1 MARGLDIGGR
11 PSGEKS
17 IRAGVIGCGTHGF
30 RNIYP
35 AFQFAGVDLV
45 AVTDHHAERAE
56 AFAKL
61 FGAERTYTD
70 HAQMLAKEKDLD
82 AVFVVTDYDQRSRPQ
97 FPRLAMDVMRAGRHA
112 WIEKP
117 PAASVAEI
125 DAMLACER
133 ETGKF
138 TMVGFKKMFFP
149 AIEKVKEIIRARE
162 KFGRATQVFVRY
174 PQYVPAADE
183 FGDLRGNRKLV
194 GFLDH
199 VVHPA
204 SVLQFLMG
212 PVKSLHVVRDASGGA
227 FASLVFRSGA
237 VGVIHFA
244 CGQSGTSPLERLE
257 VVGVGANVVV
267 ENGVKLTWYR
277 KGERGPGGYGR
288 APNFI
293 GPDEGAPIVWEPEFS
308 LGQLYNK
315 GLFLLGY
322 YGEIAEF
329 ARCVRENARPAKA
342 NLDDA
347 REVMKLYEA
356 FARGPGVTVEL
367 PGCAG
372 KPETGSSKPD

>member
-1 MARGLDIGGR
+1 MARGLDIAGKPG
-11 PSGEKS
+11 GEKS
-17 IRAGVIGCGTHGF
+17 IRVGFIGCGTHAF

-35 AFQFAGVDLV
+35 AFQFCPIDLV
-45 AVTDHHAERAE
+45 AVADHHADKAQ

-70 HAQMLAKEKDLD
+70 HSDMLAKEKDLD
-82 AVFVVTDYDQRSRPQ
+82 AVFIVTSYDKRSRPQ
-97 FPRLAMDVMRAGRHA
+97 FPKLAMDVMRAGMHA

-125 DAMLACER
+125 DQMLACER

-149 AIEKVKEIIRARE
+149 AIEKAKEIISARE
-162 KFGRATQVFVRY
+162 TFGAPAQIFVRY
-174 PQYVPAADE
+174 PQYVPAPEE
-183 FGDLRGNRKLV
+183 FTELRGNRKLV

-199 VVHPA
+199 VVHPG
-204 SVLQFLMG
+204 SILQYLAG
-212 PVKSLHVVRDASGGA
+212 PVKSLHYVRDASGGA

-237 VGVIHFA
+237 VGTLHCA
-244 CGQSGTSPLERLE
+244 HGQSGTSPLERLE
-257 VVGVGANVVV
+257 IVGEGTNVVV
-267 ENGVKLTWYR
+267 ENGGLKLVYYR
-277 KGERGPGGYGR
+277 RGERSAKGYGL
-288 APNFI
+288 ATTFI
-293 GPDEGAPIVWEPEFS
+293 GPDDAGPIVWEPEFS

-322 YGEIAEF
+322 YGEVAEF
-329 ARCVRENARPAKA
+329 TRCVRANTRPAKS

-356 FARGPGVTVEL
+356 FFRGPGVTVEL
-367 PGCAG
+367 P
-372 KPETGSSKPD
+372 E

>member
-1 MARGLDIGGR
+1 MTRGLDIAGR
-11 PSGEKS
+11 PGGEKP
-17 IRAGVIGCGTHGF
+17 IRAGFIGCGTHGF

-45 AVTDHHAERAE
+45 AVTDHHAERSG

-61 FGAERTYTD
+61 FGAERTYGD
-70 HAQMLAKEKDLD
+70 HKEMLAKERGLD

-97 FPRLAMDVMRAGRHA
+97 FPRLAMDVMRAGLHA

-125 DAMLACER
+125 DEMLACER
-133 ETGKF
+133 ETKRF
-138 TMVGFKKMFFP
+138 AMVGFKKMFFP
-149 AIEKVKEIIRARE
+149 TIEKTKEIIGRAE
-162 KFGRATQVFVRY
+162 FGRPTSAFVRY

-183 FGDLRGNRKLV
+183 FGEPQGREPVERLRGNRKLV

-204 SVLQFLMG
+204 SILQYLMG
-212 PVKSLHVVRDASGGA
+212 PVKSLHYVRDASGGA
-227 FASLVFRSGA
+227 FASLVFRAGA
-237 VGVIHFA
+237 VGTIHFA
-244 CGQSGTSPLERLE
+244 HGQSGTSPLERLE
-257 VVGVGANVVV
+257 VVGEGANVMVD
-267 ENGVKLTWYR
+267 NGLRLTYYR

-288 APNFI
+288 ATSFI

-315 GLFLLGY
+315 GLFMLGY
-322 YGEIAEF
+322 YGEVAEF
-329 ARCVRENARPAKA
+329 ARCVRENRRPARA

-356 FARGPGVTVEL
+356 FAAGPGVTVDL
-367 PGCAG
+367 PA
-372 KPETGSSKPD
+372 